1 MHRVALAIAL
11 IMVATACV
19 AQSGSSS
26 AASLGQNVTAVAMQE
41 PGTTQA
47 GAAASAGEKTIR
59 GCIGIGSPRGFVI
72 NTTEGRSVPL
82 FTDRDLSAFV
92 GKQVEIRTRWQRKG
106 ISMGEQSTE
115 SSTET
120 GSTGTSENPATS
132 SGPTNTQQF
141 AGSISMSFTGK
152 VLGPCPEKK

>member
-1 MHRVALAIAL
+1 MHRVALAVAL
-11 IMVATACV
+11 IMIATACV
-19 AQSGSSS
+19 AQSGSSGV
-26 AASLGQNVTAVAMQE
+26 APFGQNVTAMAMQE

-72 NTTEGRSVPL
+72 NTTEGRTVPL

-106 ISMGEQSTE
+106 ISLGEQSTE
-115 SSTET
+115 
-120 GSTGTSENPATS
+120 GSAGTAGTSENPATS

-152 VLGPCPEKK
+152 VMGPCEQKK